1 MTVSAIGVP
10 DFPITQSSC
19 PAPPRSSQDL
29 KDLAPLIPGDARV
42 AQPPSAVAGRS
53 LGLFPIRV
61 HSR

>member
-42 AQPPSAVAGRS
+42 AQPPSAVADHCVGFF
-53 LGLFPIRV
+53 LIRV
-61 HSR
+61 YPR